1 MIVTTLSKVI
11 LMICDV
17 RKKLFQYM
25 MFIV

>member
-1 MIVTTLSKVI
+1 MTTLSKVI

-25 MFIV
+25 IFIV